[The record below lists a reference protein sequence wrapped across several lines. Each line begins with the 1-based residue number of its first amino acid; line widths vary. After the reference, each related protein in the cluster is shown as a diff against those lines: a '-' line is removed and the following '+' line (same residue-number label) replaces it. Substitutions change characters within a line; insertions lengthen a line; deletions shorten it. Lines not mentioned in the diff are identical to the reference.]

1 MTLALMLY
9 DPVSTFS
16 GMSFMASCGL
26 ENVFDVPTTARV
38 IWRWGPQLSRLV
50 INKEVNADL
59 TMLYTNAVA
68 LFNLIMIILKNNL
81 FSEWF

>member
-1 MTLALMLY
+1 MEM
-9 DPVSTFS
+9 
-16 GMSFMASCGL
+16 
-26 ENVFDVPTTARV
+26 
-38 IWRWGPQLSRLV
+38 GPQPSLLV

-59 TMLYTNAVA
+59 TMLYTNADA